1 MADALLNPNGTGNSQ
16 RRLNPVEI
24 LASTLV
30 SLQLTGVSSVQAR
43 YSGGAGSADVIAQ
56 PMNELRLKAEIGNTF
71 VLSGVVFKINSGD
84 AYPYIV
90 KANGD
95 IQKNPNAQ
103 TGIGTKVGTMS
114 AAGDIRIDSWQA
126 GVPPQ
131 VAEFRGAALPPAAGP
146 DTPYNTYAVTFRLAT
161 APVRPSSFSL
171 QGIMRDGTTFNV
183 AADANGVINANRVKG
198 RINYQTGVVT
208 VVFVTPS
215 APAGVDPVD
224 ISFLGIPGVTDVFID
239 LAKNETL
246 RYNAV
251 AYTYLPIDASLLG
264 IDPVRLPSDGRVPIF
279 RAGGVAVI
287 GHTEKTLS
295 QNVGVGDT
303 IDTGRTRL
311 SRVRVLGNDG
321 AVITTGYTFDL
332 EAGTVTFTDVTGYSQ
347 PVKVEHRIEDML
359 LVRDAQI
366 DGTLSFTR
374 PVTHDYPA
382 GSRISSAF
390 MAGDLRSRVAL
401 TFDQA
406 TWNGTTFLDALSGD
420 PAVASY
426 DVTNHPIEIKN
437 SGGTTQR
444 WGLQFIST
452 TAFRLIGEQLGIV
465 ATGTI
470 AADFAPINPAT
481 GQPYFTIRKE
491 GWGTG
496 WSVGNVLRINT
507 VGAIT
512 SPWVVRTVKQG
523 PESGENYEFTLL
535 MRGDVDNPL

>member
-1 MADALLNPNGTGNSQ
+1 MADALLNPNRTGNSQ

-43 YSGGAGSADVIAQ
+43 YSGGSGSADVIAQ
-56 PMNELRLKAEIGNTF
+56 PMNELRLKAEIANAF
-71 VLSGVVFKINSGD
+71 VLSGVSFKMTD
-84 AYPYIV
+84 LDPYPFLV

-95 IQKNPNAQ
+95 IQKDPNAQ
-103 TGIGTKVGTMS
+103 TGIGTKVGTMTVD
-114 AAGDIRIDSWQA
+114 GDIRLTA
-126 GVPPQ
+126 FAVNVAPQ
-131 VAEFRGAALPPAAGP
+131 VVDFRGAALPPAAGP
-146 DTPYNTYAVTFRLAT
+146 DTPYNAYAVTFRLAT
-161 APVRPSSFSL
+161 APVRPSSFSM
-171 QGIMRDGTTFNV
+171 QGAMRDGTTFNV
-183 AADANGVINANRVKG
+183 AADANGVINAARVKG

-224 ISFLGIPGVTDVFID
+224 ISFLGIPGVSDVFID

-279 RAGGVAVI
+279 RPGGVAVI
-287 GHTEKTLS
+287 GNTQRTLS

-321 AVITTGYTFDL
+321 AVIPTGYTFDL

-347 PVKVEHRIEDML
+347 PVRVEHRIEDML

-374 PVTHDYPA
+374 PITHNYPA

-390 MAGDLRSRVAL
+390 MAGDLRARVAL

-406 TWNGTTFLDALSGD
+406 SWNGSTFLDALAGD

-426 DVTNHPIEIKN
+426 DTTNHPIEIKN

-444 WGLQFIST
+444 WGLQFTST

-465 ATGTI
+465 ATGSI

-491 GWGTG
+491 GWGGG
-496 WSVGNVLRINT
+496 WSVGNVLRVNT

-512 SPWVVRTVKQG
+512 SPWAVRTVKQG

-535 MRGDVDNPL
+535 VRGDVDNPL